1 MQILYE
7 VDAKLSI
14 YKSMC
19 LRETA
24 ESGRERDDRAHV
36 SVYLETE
43 RHKKKHLQ
51 GC

>member
-1 MQILYE
+1 MQILHE

-14 YKSMC
+14 YMSVC
-19 LRETA
+19 LRDR
-24 ESGRERDDRAHV
+24 ESRRERDDRAHI

-43 RHKKKHLQ
+43 RQKKKHLQ